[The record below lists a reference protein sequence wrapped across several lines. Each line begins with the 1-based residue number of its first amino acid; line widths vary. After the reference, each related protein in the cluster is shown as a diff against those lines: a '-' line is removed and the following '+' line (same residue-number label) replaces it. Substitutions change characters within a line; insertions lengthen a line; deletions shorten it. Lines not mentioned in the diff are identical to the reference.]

1 MTVHHLSA
9 VLIPNE
15 SLIKMLMYIF
25 ISLTNEGTLYS
36 NHQEACNTTAPKF
49 KFVI

>member
-1 MTVHHLSA
+1 MTAHHLAA

-15 SLIKMLMYIF
+15 LLIKMLMYIF

-36 NHQEACNTTAPKF
+36 NHQEACNTTASKYLSL
-49 KFVI
+49 